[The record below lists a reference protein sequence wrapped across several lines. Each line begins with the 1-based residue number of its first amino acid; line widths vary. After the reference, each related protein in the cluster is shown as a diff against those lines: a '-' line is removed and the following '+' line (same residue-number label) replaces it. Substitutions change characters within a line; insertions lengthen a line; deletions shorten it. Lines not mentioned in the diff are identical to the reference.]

1 MTRRQV
7 KIANAAL
14 TERVKPYPAYK
25 ESGVEW
31 LGEIPAHWEVKRAD
45 SLLRYEKIQV
55 EPSRISEHSVFH
67 YSIPSIQETGD
78 GVFESPSEIDSAK
91 LRIFGQRLLISK
103 LNPRKGVVVIAN
115 EKESP
120 TICSTEFVPL
130 DVGSCNMQWAYFLLA
145 SESTRQRLSAVV
157 RSATRSHQRA
167 EVDDVLKMWHM
178 VPPPSEQTVIA
189 NFLCCE
195 TAKIDALVA
204 KKERLIELLLEK
216 RTALITQAVTK
227 GLDPD
232 VRMTDSGVEWLGEI
246 PAHWEVKR
254 TKNIARLES
263 GHTPSRQNAE
273 YWKDCRIPWFTLAD
287 VWQIRDGG
295 KEYVIDTQERVSELG
310 LAHSSAR
317 LLPKDTV
324 ILSRT
329 ASVGFSA
336 IMGVDMA
343 TSQDYV
349 NWVCHRDLRPEYLLY
364 VFRSMDQEFQRLTMG
379 STHRTIY
386 MPVVG
391 QFSGPLPPVQE
402 QREIVEF
409 IRVETTKIDGLVA
422 KVREAIEHL
431 KELRTALISAAV
443 TGKIDVRHDANPTS
457 GAAS

>member
-1 MTRRQV
+1 MTRHQV

-55 EPSRISEHSVFH
+55 EPSRISAHSVFH

-189 NFLCCE
+189 HFLRRE

-204 KKERLIELLLEK
+204 KQERLIELLREK
-216 RTALITQAVTK
+216 RTALITWAVTN

-232 VRMTDSGVEWLGEI
+232 VRMKESGVHWVGRI
-246 PAHWEVKR
+246 PVHWK
-254 TKNIARLES
+254 TARVWQVCNATS
-263 GHTPSRQNAE
+263 GGTPSRDE
-273 YWKDCRIPWFTLAD
+273 PSYWDGAIPWVSPKDMKRRLLDDAEERITERGR
-287 VWQIRDGG
+287 RDAGLILIQPPAVLIVVRG
-295 KEYVIDTQERVSELG
+295 MI
-310 LAHSSAR
+310 LAHSFPVALATAPLTINQDMKALHTSKGIEPLFFSWLLEGVSAGVLTTALEQAAHGTRAVRMDQWR
-317 LLPKDTV
+317 LLLLPFP
-324 ILSRT
+324 
-329 ASVGFSA
+329 SV
-336 IMGVDMA
+336 
-343 TSQDYV
+343 
-349 NWVCHRDLRPEYLLY
+349 E
-364 VFRSMDQEFQRLTMG
+364 
-379 STHRTIY
+379 
-386 MPVVG
+386 
-391 QFSGPLPPVQE
+391 E
-402 QREIVEF
+402 QRSIAAF
-409 IRVETTKIDGLVA
+409 LDRETAKIDALVA
-422 KVREAIEHL
+422 KIHSAIAHL

-443 TGKIDVRHDANPTS
+443 TGKIDVRDDAGSKPRT
-457 GAAS
+457 AP